1 MQKKFLGA
9 LGMALVLMTGTMAMP
24 VQVCAK
30 DYQDREA
37 ILDTG
42 FVLDTDYTLP
52 LGQSLGRYF
61 HDGKLLL
68 YHGFLRSG

>member
-42 FVLDTDYTLP
+42 FVLAA
-52 LGQSLGRYF
+52 GQSLGRYF